1 MRGSNLI
8 KLLKTLD
15 LLSKPEGTTIEEL
28 QNVLEIDRRSVYR
41 QIALI
46 QDLGF
51 PLYDDKVPLEKR
63 KRWKLMDGYLKRLP
77 NIKVPNVELSLSEMV
92 ALYLLKAEGKVYKG
106 TEIEKAIDSAL
117 SKIGLF
123 ASNDMADKL
132 NKIKGLFSS
141 SLKLV
146 KDYSGKEEIIESL
159 TEAMLKNKTCIVR
172 YLPFTDNV
180 DGKVYEYEI
189 DPLSFFEHNGGLYIF
204 VRMKDSGLIR
214 MLAVERIQELEATND
229 TFEYPKE
236 FDPEEL
242 LAPAFGIV
250 YDDPI
255 EAKIWF
261 SADQA
266 RYIKE
271 RKWAKEQKITN
282 QSDGSIILEMKTSG
296 WWDVKKW
303 VLSFGAEA
311 ELLEPT
317 NLRKDIMEEIK
328 GAGVRYR
335 M

>member
-15 LLSKPEGTTIEEL
+15 LLSKPEGTTISEMEEEL
-28 QNVLEIDRRSVYR
+28 GIDRRSVYR

-46 QDLGF
+46 QELGF
-51 PLYDDKVPLEKR
+51 PLYDDKVPMEKR
-63 KRWKLMDGYLKRLP
+63 KKWKLMDGYLKRLP
-77 NIKVPNVELSLSEMV
+77 NIKVPNVELSLSEVV

-106 TEIEKAIDSAL
+106 TEIERAIDSAL

-123 ASNDMADKL
+123 ASNDLADKL
-132 NKIKGLFSS
+132 NKIKSCFASS
-141 SLKLV
+141 SKLV
-146 KDYSGKEEIIESL
+146 KDYSGKEEIIECL
-159 TEAMLKNKTCIVR
+159 TEAMLQNKTCIVR

-204 VRMKDSGLIR
+204 VRMKDSSLIR
-214 MLAVERIQELEATND
+214 MLAVERVQELEATND

-255 EAKIWF
+255 EARIWF

-271 RKWAKEQKITN
+271 RKWARD
-282 QSDGSIILEMKTSG
+282 QSIIDNEDGSIIIEMKTSG
-296 WWDVKKW
+296 WRDVEKW
-303 VLSFGAEA
+303 VLSFGAAA
-311 ELLEPT
+311 EVLEPEA
-317 NLRKDIMEEIK
+317 LKREIIEELDKARRI
-328 GAGVRYR
+328 YR
-335 M
+335 

>member
-1 MRGSNLI
+1 MRGNNLI

-51 PLYDDKVPLEKR
+51 PLYDDKVPFEKR

-77 NIKVPNVELSLSEMV
+77 NIKVPNIELSLSEV
-92 ALYLLKAEGKVYKG
+92 AALYLLKAEGKVYKG
-106 TEIEKAIDSAL
+106 MEIEKAIDSAF

-123 ASNDMADKL
+123 ASNDLADKL
-132 NKIKGLFSS
+132 NKIKSCFASS
-141 SLKLV
+141 SKLV
-146 KDYSGKEEIIESL
+146 KDYSGKEEIIDSL
-159 TEAMLKNKTCIVR
+159 TEAMLQNKTCMVR

-204 VRMKDSGLIR
+204 VRMKDSSLIR
-214 MLAVERIQELEATND
+214 MLAVERVQELEATND
-229 TFEYPKE
+229 IFEYPKD

-261 SADQA
+261 SAEQA

-311 ELLEPT
+311 EVLAPKE
-317 NLRKDIMEEIK
+317 LRAEIADTFK
-328 GAGVRYR
+328 TGWRLYK
-335 M
+335 